1 MEYHKNVMKIALSGS
16 LRDLMTRN
24 LFEKITIKK
33 ICDET
38 GVIRATFYNYFDD
51 KYDCLNWIVYHDL
64 VEGTKEH
71 IEEGDFNSAFSV
83 ILKTVDHY
91 RAFYRA
97 AYQVTGQNA
106 FEDMVRENMKIIVG
120 DYLNRYRKESYLAKY
135 DNQTLASYFAEGFA
149 FHIRIFAQG
158 TKYSVE
164 DMKQMMLDLLS
175 NSFSDFVVDHRK

>member
-1 MEYHKNVMKIALSGS
+1 MEYHKSVMKIALSGS

-64 VEGTKEH
+64 IEGTKEYVQK
-71 IEEGDFNSAFSV
+71 GDFGMIFTV

-91 RAFYRA
+91 RSFYKA

-106 FEDMVRENMKIIVG
+106 FEDMIRDNMTIMLL
-120 DYLNRYRKESYLAKY
+120 DYLGRFRRPDYLSKY
-135 DNQTLASYFAEGFA
+135 DNRTLAAYYAEALA
-149 FHIRIFAQG
+149 FHIRTFAG
-158 TKYSVE
+158 STKYSVD
-164 DMKQMMLDLLS
+164 DMKQMMLDLMS
-175 NSFSDFVVDHRK
+175 NSFSDFVTKQK